1 MELISDGFM
10 NNRAI
15 YCGLGLALTASF
27 ASASGLFG
35 PVGDFNVIIRDNF
48 IASNSDVEG
57 RAAIGGNLEVINY
70 SFASGIGNK
79 SGVSLSVGG
88 DFKYTNGQV
97 FKGDVR
103 TKDTTPTT
111 SGFTVLNGTMFSGS
125 GLTVWV
131 PTLVTEMVA
140 RSGFVGHAAIDG
152 NTSMTSSTLN
162 LSGGSGSVR
171 YFKVT
176 AAQLASASTIKI
188 NAPSSATVVINVTGS
203 SVTMSNS
210 GISLLGG
217 VTESSVLFNFY
228 QATALTVS
236 GINIKGSVLAPQASL
251 VFNNGQINGQ
261 VVAKSM
267 SGNGEFHYDPFCGSV
282 PVPEPASM
290 VAMALGG
297 IGLIRARRKKTK

>member
-1 MELISDGFM
+1 MM
-10 NNRAI
+10 KRAI
-15 YCGLGLALTASF
+15 ISSVGLAFGANF

-35 PVGDFNVIIRDNF
+35 PVGDFNVIIRDNY

-57 RAAIGGNLEVINY
+57 RAAIGGNLEVQNY
-70 SFASGIGNK
+70 SFASGIGST

-97 FKGDVR
+97 FQGNVR
-103 TKDTTPTT
+103 TRDTTPTI
-111 SGFTVLNGTMFSGS
+111 SGFTVLNGSFFPAS
-125 GLTVWV
+125 GLSVWV

-140 RSGFVGHAAIDG
+140 RSGFVGNASIDG
-152 NTSMTSSTLN
+152 STSLSSGGTLT

-171 YFKVT
+171 YFKVS
-176 AAQLASASTIKI
+176 AAQLANANTIKI
-188 NAPSSATVVINVTGS
+188 NAPSSATVVVNVTGS

-236 GINIKGSVLAPQASL
+236 GINIRGSVLAPQASL

-290 VAMALGG
+290 VALALGG
-297 IGLIRARRKKTK
+297 IGLARARRKKSK

>member
-1 MELISDGFM
+1 MIKKAFIS
-10 NNRAI
+10 
-15 YCGLGLALTASF
+15 GLGLVFGATF

-35 PVGDFNVIIRDNF
+35 PVGDFNVIVRDNY

-57 RAAIGGNLEVINY
+57 RAAIGGNLEVQNY
-70 SFASGIGNK
+70 SFASGIGNTN
-79 SGVSLSVGG
+79 GVTLSVGG

-97 FKGDVR
+97 FRGNVR
-103 TKDTTPTT
+103 TKDTTPTI
-111 SGFTVLNGTMFSGS
+111 SGFTVLNGSFFPGS

-152 NTSMTSSTLN
+152 STSLSSGTLN
-162 LSGGSGSVR
+162 LTGGSGDVR

-188 NAPSSATVVINVTGS
+188 NAPSSASVVINVTGS

-217 VTESSVLFNFY
+217 VSESSVLFNFY

-236 GINIKGSVLAPQASL
+236 GINIKGSVLAPQASM

-261 VVAKSM
+261 VVVRSM

-282 PVPEPASM
+282 PVPEPASL
-290 VAMALGG
+290 AALALGG
-297 IGLIRARRKKTK
+297 FGLIRARRKKSK